1 MVELPIVNQQKCR
14 KAYKQVYNG
23 VVCAGGQKD
32 KGICSGDSGGPFQC
46 YLNKK
51 WVYIGLDSY
60 TALCAL
66 PEYPSVFTYV
76 PYFTS
81 WAKDK
86 IAKNS

>member
-1 MVELPIVNQQKCR
+1 MVELPIVKQQTCR
-14 KAYKQVYNG
+14 KAYKQVYDG
-23 VVCAGGQKD
+23 VVCAGGQKG
-32 KGICSGDSGGPFQC
+32 KGISSGDSGGPFQC
-46 YLNKK
+46 YINKK

-66 PEYPSVFTYV
+66 PENPSVFTYV